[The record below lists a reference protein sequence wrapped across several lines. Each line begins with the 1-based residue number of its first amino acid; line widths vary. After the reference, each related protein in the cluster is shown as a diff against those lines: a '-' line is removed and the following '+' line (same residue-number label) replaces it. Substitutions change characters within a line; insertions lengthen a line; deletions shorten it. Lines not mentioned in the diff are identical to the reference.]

1 MPTRKNA
8 CEIPVCSEHRDLFS
22 TPAAILSV
30 TWRGLTYDD
39 PLILGA
45 RKKLRASMLLV
56 AVQSHGRSAI
66 GLETRKGD

>member
-22 TPAAILSV
+22 TPLAILSV

-45 RKKLRASMLLV
+45 RKKIES
-56 AVQSHGRSAI
+56 
-66 GLETRKGD
+66 